1 MIAELA
7 DIKIPVALLDVYQFN
22 PRSAGDIVLS
32 MYELYMGGGVTKSFT
47 AAFIFDGVAFHPYE
61 NEIEVTVQFGHDG
74 ENWVPDN
81 TIKYDLTSTDV
92 AFISS
97 EFMSLYPGPADNVG
111 YFGSFDRRTSSS
123 NYWSDSML
131 LEAFNALLDDMDSS
145 AEEGQKY
152 VLKFVVYTG
161 ATGNETMSLIKT
173 DGIVVLTGDK
183 YRISEG
189 IKILKKNS
197 NERLLISGV
206 NKKISKSKI
215 ISLYG
220 NDPETKQLFDCCID
234 IDKVSTNTFEN
245 SREAYFWARDRQL
258 KTLLIVTSN
267 YHIPR
272 VKLEFSRFFQENILY
287 YNPVNITEDDESN
300 ISLEMIKKI
309 TFEYIKYL
317 RTSLSFLVKI

>member
-1 MIAELA
+1 MIHQ
-7 DIKIPVALLDVYQFN
+7 INKKILYASLFV
-22 PRSAGDIVLS
+22 IVILII
-32 MYELYMGGGVTKSFT
+32 VHFT
-47 AAFIFDGVAFHPYE
+47 YYLFQIPSTS
-61 NEIEVTVQFGHDG
+61 NQNST
-74 ENWVPDN
+74 
-81 TIKYDLTSTDV
+81 LT
-92 AFISS
+92 
-97 EFMSLYPGPADNVG
+97 N
-111 YFGSFDRRTSSS
+111 
-123 NYWSDSML
+123 
-131 LEAFNALLDDMDSS
+131 
-145 AEEGQKY
+145 
-152 VLKFVVYTG
+152 
-161 ATGNETMSLIKT
+161 T

-220 NDPETKQLFDCCID
+220 NDAETKRLFDCCID

-245 SREAYFWARDRQL
+245 SRETYFWARDRQL

-272 VKLEFSRFFQENILY
+272 VKLEFSRFFQKNILY
-287 YNPVNITEDDESN
+287 YESVIITKNDESN
-300 ISLEMIKKI
+300 ISLEVIKKI